1 MKRAFTIIELIF
13 VIIVIGIL
21 ASVALPRFQEN
32 YKQSLISKAQSK
44 VTAIRSGIQV
54 YKNKHI
60 LLGQTPLPSSL
71 EKTGSTKL
79 FDAILQDG
87 VTPGTNAGEWQK
99 INSSPPRY
107 KYYLNNGYI
116 VFEYN
121 NSNGKFLCNPNLS
134 SSQELCN
141 YF

>member
-21 ASVALPRFQEN
+21 ASVALPRFQES

-44 VTAIRSGIQV
+44 VTAIRSGLQV

-60 LLGQTPLPSSL
+60 LLGQTPFPSSL
-71 EKTGSTKL
+71 DSDSSHL
-79 FDAILQDG
+79 FDQVLTDA
-87 VTPGTNAGEWQK
+87 VTPGTDAGEWK
-99 INSSPPRY
+99 KENGKY
-107 KYYLNNGYI
+107 KFFLPSNQYI

-121 NSNGKFLCNPNLS
+121 NTTGKFLCNPNLS